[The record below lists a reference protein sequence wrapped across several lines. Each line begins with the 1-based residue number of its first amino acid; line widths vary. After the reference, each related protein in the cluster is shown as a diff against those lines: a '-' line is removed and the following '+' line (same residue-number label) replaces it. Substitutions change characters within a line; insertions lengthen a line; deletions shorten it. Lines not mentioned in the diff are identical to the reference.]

1 MNTGGGTYNR
11 SHTADVEC
19 FADPASA
26 ISEAYYR
33 KPTIRPH
40 DVIWVECSGAKI
52 FDPKSAFDE
61 LHVDGRFVSE
71 QIREMFL
78 WVGIFQILPA
88 FAEFLVGEKGSVSW
102 HLGKLFPASVESKAA
117 PTSTAVLGGS
127 IRADKFC
134 VLDQLLDLVS
144 DPPYPYRTSY

>member
-1 MNTGGGTYNR
+1 
-11 SHTADVEC
+11 
-19 FADPASA
+19 
-26 ISEAYYR
+26 
-33 KPTIRPH
+33 
-40 DVIWVECSGAKI
+40 VIWVECSGAKI

-78 WVGIFQILPA
+78 WVGVFQILPT
-88 FAEFLVGEKGSVSW
+88 FAEFLVDEKGSVSG
-102 HLGKLFPASVESKAA
+102 HLGKLFPASMESKAA

-127 IRADKFC
+127 IRADKFF

-144 DPPYPYRTSY
+144 DPPYPYRTSYYCSDLITVCLPTRIIFV